1 MGTTLEFEKIYTT
14 DQAAE
19 VLQVN
24 VQTLRKWIRQ
34 GRITVSR
41 LGNDYRITGSD
52 LEAFLDDT
60 RVN

>member
-1 MGTTLEFEKIYTT
+1 MGTTLEFEKNLYHRPGSRSIASKRPNTPKMDT
-14 DQAAE
+14 P
-19 VLQVN
+19 
-24 VQTLRKWIRQ
+24 